1 MTTSHRSVRVER
13 ESEGRYVACNG
24 RGGSLR
30 FGDADDEF
38 SPVELLL
45 AAIGGCT
52 AIDTDVATSRRT
64 EPDEFTVTVSGDKV
78 SDKETGNRMENLTV
92 TFTVR
97 FPEGKQGD
105 AARAILP
112 RTVAL
117 SHDKLCTVSRTI
129 ERGTPIRMVIE

>member
-13 ESEGRYVACNG
+13 EAEGRYVAYNE
-24 RGGSLR
+24 RGASLR
-30 FGDADDEF
+30 FGTADDEF

-78 SDKETGNRMENLTV
+78 SDNESGNRMENLTV

-97 FPEGKQGD
+97 FPEGERGD

-112 RTVAL
+112 RTVTL

-129 ERGTPIRMVIE
+129 ERGTPVRMVVE